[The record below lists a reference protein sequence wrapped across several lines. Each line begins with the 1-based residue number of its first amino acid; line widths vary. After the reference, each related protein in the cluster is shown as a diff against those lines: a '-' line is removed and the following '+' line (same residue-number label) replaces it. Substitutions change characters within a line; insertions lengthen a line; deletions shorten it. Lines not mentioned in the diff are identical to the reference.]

1 MNTVIRTPISEQ
13 LLTQFNLP
21 PETIQVCDKYY
32 ILYWQAS
39 YVYTQLLEC
48 PRIMREK
55 IPYQP
60 IFMEGLSRDCLCR
73 HPDIQVRLSF
83 RRLRGKIAGYVL
95 IAPLKSSPNTGESA

>member
-21 PETIQVCDKYY
+21 SETIRVCDKYY
-32 ILYWQAS
+32 ILYWQSS
-39 YVYTQLLEC
+39 YIYTQLLEC

-60 IFMEGLSRDCLCR
+60 VFMEDLSHEYLGK

-83 RRLRGKIAGYVL
+83 RRMRGKIAGYVL
-95 IAPLKSSPNTGESA
+95 IAPL